1 MVHVALPF
9 GLEINFLELVAELL
23 GTYLPVGLD
32 LTAALDLSPIF
43 DSTADSS
50 WLFNAWNQLV
60 LLYAQSF

>member
-9 GLEINFLELVAELL
+9 GLVIDLGALVTDLIS
-23 GTYLPVGLD
+23 TYIPIGLD
-32 LTAALDLSPIF
+32 VTAALDLSPIF
-43 DSTADSS
+43 DSTGDIS

>member
-9 GLEINFLELVAELL
+9 GLEIDL
-23 GTYLPVGLD
+23 GAIIGDLISTYIPIGLD
-32 LTAALDLSPIF
+32 VTAAFDLSPIF
-43 DSTADSS
+43 DLTADSS